1 MYLAGTP
8 LTAQPTKQQLLQK
21 FLADQ
26 CTREELETLL
36 AHLRQDPE
44 AEYADVMQQVW
55 DQLHAYPPVQQAD
68 ADRMFGAILRK
79 TGGQAAEPGPAAANT
94 RTLGGPVWYR
104 VAAAC
109 VAFLLLAGVLY
120 RLLLADPSVTHQ
132 TAYGQMR
139 TVTLPDGSVIRLN
152 GNSVLRYQ
160 ADWAATGPR
169 EVWLDGEA
177 FFSVVHTRT
186 HRPFVVHATQ
196 QARVEVLG
204 TEFSVAD
211 RREGTRVVLN
221 SGSVRL
227 TRAGAGP
234 PEQILMKPG
243 ELVEW
248 KNEAART
255 THKRVNPR
263 VYSSWTEKKLLFD
276 DTPLR
281 EVVTMLR
288 NTYGLEVAVSDST
301 LLERQLSGA
310 APIQNVDVFLSGLAR
325 TFDLQIT
332 KTQNRVEIRSPGT

>member
-1 MYLAGTP
+1 M
-8 LTAQPTKQQLLQK
+8 TAPPTKQQLLQK
-21 FLADQ
+21 FLSDG

-44 AEYADVMQQVW
+44 EEYAEVMQQVW
-55 DQLHAYPPVQQAD
+55 RQLYTYPPVQKAD

-79 TGGQAAEPGPAAANT
+79 TGGQAAEPLAAKT
-94 RTLGGPVWYR
+94 RTLGWPGWSR

-109 VAFLLLAGVLY
+109 AGVLLLAGLLY

-132 TAYGQMR
+132 TAYGQML
-139 TVTLPDGSVIRLN
+139 TVTLPDQSVVRLN
-152 GNSVLRYQ
+152 GNSVLRYP
-160 ADWAATGPR
+160 ADWADTGPR

-196 QARVEVLG
+196 RARVEVLG
-204 TEFSVAD
+204 TEFTVAD
-211 RREGTRVVLN
+211 RQEGTRVVLN

-227 TRAGAGP
+227 TRAGDGP

-248 KNEAART
+248 KNEAARV

-288 NTYGLEVAVSDST
+288 NTYGLEVEVSDST
-301 LLERQLSGA
+301 LLDRQLSGA

>member
-1 MYLAGTP
+1 MYLARGP
-8 LTAQPTKQQLLQK
+8 LTTQPTKQQLLHK
-21 FLADQ
+21 FLSDG
-26 CTREELETLL
+26 CNREELETLL
-36 AHLRQDPE
+36 AHLQRDPE
-44 AEYADVMQQVW
+44 EEYADVMQQVW
-55 DQLHAYPPVQQAD
+55 RQLHAYPPVQKPD
-68 ADRMFGAILRK
+68 ADRMFEAILRK
-79 TGGQAAEPGPAAANT
+79 TGSQGAEPAPRAAKT
-94 RTLGGPVWYR
+94 RTLGWPGWYR

-109 VAFLLLAGVLY
+109 AGLLLLAGMLY

-132 TAYGQMR
+132 TAYGQML
-139 TVTLPDGSVIRLN
+139 TVTLPDQSVIRLN
-152 GNSVLRYQ
+152 GNSVLRYN
-160 ADWAATGPR
+160 ADWAETGPR

-186 HRPFVVHATQ
+186 HRPFVVHATR

-211 RREGTRVVLN
+211 RQEGTRVVLN

-227 TRAGAGP
+227 TLAGAGP

-243 ELVEW
+243 ELVAW
-248 KNEAART
+248 KNEAARV

-288 NTYGLEVAVSDST
+288 NTYGLEVEVADPT

-310 APIQNVDVFLSGLAR
+310 APIQNVDVFLAGLAR